1 MKKLIVLIFIVAGV
15 FPAKIYGQAQDKLLQ
30 ILKEELNLHAQE
42 LKSQPLAP
50 YYMNYRVIDTWNTVV
65 GASFGVKS
73 EDQSKHSRIMIPH
86 LRLGDPTLDNFKYL
100 VVGTPIS
107 NSGPTFA
114 ELPIDDENNED
125 AIRQAI
131 WMEVCGRYSF
141 ATEIYERTKAQS
153 KVSVKGEDKSPCFSP
168 APVEQHYDAP
178 LPVEQLSF
186 DREAWAGRLKK
197 ITALFNA
204 DMNLVRG
211 AASLTYTVER
221 RYFVDTEGREIVQNL
236 PYARIL
242 VEGGIIA
249 LDGTELPLYL
259 SYFAFSP
266 DDLPADDQII
276 VETRK
281 MIETL
286 KELREA
292 PVAEP
297 YSGPA
302 LLAGPASG
310 VFFHEIFGHRIEGQR
325 MKTDEDGQTF
335 KNMVNEPVL
344 AADLQ
349 VFDDPTMLH
358 YGEEALNGFYKF
370 DDQGVRA
377 QRVEVVNDG
386 VLKNFLMSRTPL
398 DNFPTSNGHGRASGG
413 SDPSSRQSSLI
424 IETKNPK
431 SPEEMRKLLVEEARK
446 QNKEYGYFFK
456 EVVSGL
462 TYTGKNSTNSFNV
475 KPLLVYRVYV
485 DGRPDELVRGVTLI
499 GTPLSM
505 FSNIVCAGD
514 DPSVFVGTC
523 GAESGGVAVSAVSPT
538 ILVSKVETQ
547 RAAKS
552 SNLPPILPRVFDE
565 SKK

>member
-1 MKKLIVLIFIVAGV
+1 MKKLVVLIFIIAGLL
-15 FPAKIYGQAQDKLLQ
+15 PENIYGQAQDKLLQ
-30 ILKEELNLHAQE
+30 ILKEEMNVHAGE
-42 LKSQPLAP
+42 LKSQSLPP

-65 GASFGVKS
+65 MASFGVKG

-86 LRLGDPTLDNFKYL
+86 LRLGDPALDNFKYA

-107 NSGPTFA
+107 NSGPSFA
-114 ELPIDDENNED
+114 ELPIDDKDNEE

-131 WMEVCGRYSF
+131 WMEVCGRYAF

-153 KVSVKGEDKSPCFSP
+153 KVSVKGEDKSPCFSS
-168 APVEQHYDAP
+168 APVEQYYEAP
-178 LPVEQLSF
+178 LPAEKLSF
-186 DREAWAGRLKK
+186 DRKVWADKLKK
-197 ITALFNA
+197 ITALFNG
-204 DMNLVRG
+204 DMNMVKG
-211 AASLTYTVER
+211 TASLTYTVER

-236 PYARIL
+236 PYARLL

-259 SYFAFSP
+259 SYFAFDP
-266 DDLPADDQII
+266 ADLPAEEK
-276 VETRK
+276 VMAETRR
-281 MIETL
+281 MIQTL

-344 AADLQ
+344 AEDLQ
-349 VFDDPTMLH
+349 VFDDPTLLH
-358 YGEEALNGFYKF
+358 YGQEALNGCYKF

-377 QRVEVVNDG
+377 QRVEVVKDG

-398 DNFPTSNGHGRASGG
+398 DNFPVSNGHGRASGG
-413 SDPSSRQSSLI
+413 ADPSSRQSNLI
-424 IETKNPK
+424 IETKDSK
-431 SPEEMRKLLVEEARK
+431 QPEELRKMLIEEAHK

-475 KPLLVYRVYV
+475 KPLVVYRVYV

-552 SNLPPILPRVFDE
+552 NNLPPILPREYVPG
-565 SKK
+565 K

>member
-1 MKKLIVLIFIVAGV
+1 MKKTTVLIFILTGLLPVV
-15 FPAKIYGQAQDKLLQ
+15 LFGQSQDKLLQ
-30 ILKEELNLHAQE
+30 ILKEELNRHAGE
-42 LKSQPLAP
+42 LKSQPFPP
-50 YYMNYRVIDTWNTVV
+50 YYMNYRVIDTWNTVAI
-65 GASFGVKS
+65 ASFGVKG
-73 EDQSKHSRIMIPH
+73 EDQFRHSRIMIPH
-86 LRLGDPTLDNFKYL
+86 LRLGDPGLDNFKYT

-114 ELPIDDENNED
+114 ELPIDDEQNED

-153 KVSVKGEDKSPCFSP
+153 KVSVKGEDKSPCFSS
-168 APVEQHYDAP
+168 APVENYYEEP
-178 LPVEQLSF
+178 LSKDKLTFERQ
-186 DREAWAGRLKK
+186 AWTERLKK
-197 ITALFNA
+197 ITALFNE
-204 DMNLVRG
+204 DMNLVQG
-211 AASLTYTVER
+211 TASLTYMVER

-236 PYARIL
+236 PYARLLI
-242 VEGGIIA
+242 EGGISA
-249 LDGTELPLYL
+249 MDGMTLPLYL
-259 SYFAFSP
+259 SYFAFTP
-266 DDLPADDQII
+266 DGIPSDDKLMAD
-276 VETRK
+276 TRK
-281 MIETL
+281 MIQTL
-286 KELREA
+286 KELRNA

-349 VFDDPTMLH
+349 VFDDPTLQR
-358 YGEEALNGFYKF
+358 YGEEELNGHYKF
-370 DDQGVRA
+370 DEQGVKA
-377 QRVEVVNDG
+377 QRVEVVKDG

-398 DNFPTSNGHGRASGG
+398 DNFPASNGHGRASGG
-413 SDPSSRQSSLI
+413 SDPSSRQSNLI
-424 IETKNPK
+424 IETKKPK
-431 SPEEMRKLLVEEARK
+431 TSEELRKMLVDEARK

-552 SNLPPILPRVFDE
+552 NNLPPILPREYVPG
-565 SKK
+565 K